1 MKYEADITFDDN
13 TMPIKNLIALPIK
26 FIEYLNKNTLRDNN
40 EGAYDRKKALGVLT
54 DYIGLLH

>member
-1 MKYEADITFDDN
+1 
-13 TMPIKNLIALPIK
+13 MPIKNLIALPIK
-26 FIEYLNKNTLRDNN
+26 FIEYLNKNELRDNN